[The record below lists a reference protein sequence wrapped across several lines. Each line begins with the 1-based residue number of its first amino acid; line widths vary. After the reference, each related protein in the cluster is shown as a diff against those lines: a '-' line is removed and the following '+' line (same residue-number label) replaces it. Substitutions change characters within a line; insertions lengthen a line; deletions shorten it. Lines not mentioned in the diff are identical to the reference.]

1 MSYFLMFVAVSNI
14 FHGYSDGVLV
24 VHPTLPYV
32 LSAYG
37 REMKLWDWDKGWECI
52 QTFELKHY
60 DSIGEVAFSP
70 TGTNNF
76 ATASS
81 DCIIKV

>member
-1 MSYFLMFVAVSNI
+1 MFVAVSNI

-52 QTFELKHY
+52 QTFELGRY
-60 DSIGEVAFSP
+60 GSIRQVAFSP
-70 TGTNNF
+70 KDTDNF

-81 DCIIKV
+81 DRKIKV

>member
-52 QTFELKHY
+52 QTFELGRY
-60 DSIGEVAFSP
+60 GSIRQVAFSP
-70 TGTNNF
+70 NGTDNF

-81 DCIIKV
+81 DRKIKV